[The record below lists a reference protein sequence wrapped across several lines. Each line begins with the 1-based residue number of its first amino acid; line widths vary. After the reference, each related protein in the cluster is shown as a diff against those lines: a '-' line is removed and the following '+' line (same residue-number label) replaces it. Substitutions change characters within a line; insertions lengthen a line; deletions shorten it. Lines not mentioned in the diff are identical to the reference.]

1 MAIRAQELE
10 KIAEKV
16 LFTLGVTDYSEL
28 KITYALKGEGKW
40 KVSFEYEHSGGFARA
55 AIRKI
60 GSFAVD
66 AKTGDIEGM
75 WLDRSWK

>member
-1 MAIRAQELE
+1 MVVRAQELE

-16 LFTLGVTDYSEL
+16 LFSLAVTDYSEL
-28 KITYALKGEGKW
+28 KITYAVKAEGKW
-40 KVSFEYEHSGGFARA
+40 KVSFEYDRSSGFAKA
-55 AIRKI
+55 ALRKI